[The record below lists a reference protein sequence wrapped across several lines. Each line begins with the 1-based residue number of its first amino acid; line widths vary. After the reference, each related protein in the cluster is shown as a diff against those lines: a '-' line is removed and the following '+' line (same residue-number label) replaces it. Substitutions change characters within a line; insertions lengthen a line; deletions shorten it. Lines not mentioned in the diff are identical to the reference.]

1 MKSSE
6 NIRFSRK
13 KSILGR
19 YFSKKWVKLARKLI
33 VRLLQLSLLLIF
45 PFVLLVRVAVWM
57 HDHYAFQGW
66 FCLCMGAMVA
76 AVILFAYINYLHDY
90 YIGKTLSARTLQ
102 RNYAIVLMIV
112 LIYCANSIWSISAAN
127 VKEAEVK
134 KEFRSLHPV
143 LRLGISTLI
152 LIDKDLILTDAER
165 KPEDYRD
172 MGLPSKRYSLHYAQS
187 TGYAHAVDIR
197 TKGHSWLRNKLIQ
210 SYFRLMGFNTLMHV
224 GTAEHLHI
232 SLSSRDR
239 PGGI

>member
-1 MKSSE
+1 MKSSK

-13 KSILGR
+13 KAILSR
-19 YFSKKWVKLARKLI
+19 HFSKKWVKLAKKLLI
-33 VRLLQLSLLLIF
+33 RLLQLSLLLIF
-45 PFVLLVRVAVWM
+45 PFVLLVRVAVWL

-66 FCLCMGAMVA
+66 FCMLLGAMVA
-76 AVILFAYINYLHDY
+76 AVILFAYVNYLYDY
-90 YIGKTLSARTLQ
+90 YIGKALNTRVLQ
-102 RNYAIVLMIV
+102 RNYAIVLIIV
-112 LIYCANSIWSISAAN
+112 LIYCFNSIWSISAAN
-127 VKEAEVK
+127 VKEADVRQ
-134 KEFRSLHPV
+134 EFRSLHPV

-152 LIDKDLILTDAER
+152 LIDKNLILTDAER

-197 TKGHSWLRNKLIQ
+197 TKGHSWLRNKLIE
-210 SYFRLMGFNTLMHV
+210 SYFRLMGFNTLMHA